1 LEDAVADLRA
11 DLVLEGGGVK
21 GIGLV
26 GAIAVLEE
34 RGYSFNRVAGTS
46 AGAIVGSLV
55 AAGFNG
61 KELADIMAKV
71 DYRKFR
77 DGGRL
82 DRLGRFGEAISLVL
96 EQGIHKGD
104 YLKQWLGEQLS
115 EKKVTSFADLKL
127 LDPNS
132 TLPAAQQYKLVVMTS
147 DISNGELRRLPW
159 DYGDFGLTGDTA
171 LIVEA
176 VRASMSIPFFYTPLK
191 LKDAGGEQC
200 WFVDGGMLSNFP
212 IDVFDRTDGAPPRW
226 PTFGIKLSAR
236 PAASEGLA
244 HRIKGTLSLTQ
255 AMIGTMTGFYDRMHI
270 NDPSALVRT
279 IFVDTMKVRAT
290 DFGIDAQTQQQ
301 LYDNGRKAAEQF
313 LDGAPGQQAWNW
325 DNYVAAYGTRQV
337 AAAAPKPT

>member
-55 AAGFNG
+55 AAGFSG
-61 KELADIMAKV
+61 KELADIMSKV

-82 DRLGRFGEAISLVL
+82 ERLGRFGHAMSLVF
-96 EQGIHKGD
+96 EQGVYKGN
-104 YLKQWLGEQLS
+104 YLKEWLGEQLGA
-115 EKKVTSFADLKL
+115 KKITSFSDLKL

-159 DYGDFGLTGDTA
+159 DYDNFGLKCDDA

-176 VRASMSIPFFYTPLK
+176 VRSSMSIPFFYAPLK
-191 LKDAGGEQC
+191 MKAGGGEEC

-236 PAASEGLA
+236 PTANQGVA

-313 LDGAPGQQAWNW
+313 LDGAPGLPAWNW
-325 DNYVAAYGTRQV
+325 DSYLATYGTRHAV
-337 AAAAPKPT
+337 EASTKPA